1 MVARSEAGGKQESSK
16 RGKGRIKQPQ
26 SKEGRQSR
34 GTMDERAA
42 ERKEGKGERAACAKE
57 PEGRGGGG
65 KRKHGA
71 TKGASTKKSG
81 GGGKRSRVVGPKS
94 GEREKQHGDTRVHAH

>member
-1 MVARSEAGGKQESSK
+1 MKQAGSRSQARGE
-16 RGKGRIKQPQ
+16 GRIKQPQ

-42 ERKEGKGERAACAKE
+42 ERKEGRGERAARARSLRAEVGAASASME
-57 PEGRGGGG
+57 PPKGWAQRNKGGGE
-65 KRKHGA
+65 
-71 TKGASTKKSG
+71 
-81 GGGKRSRVVGPKS
+81 RSRVVGSKS